1 MANNTGIPTVDLS
14 VLFSQDETEAKR
26 KAFETIFQACSSYG
40 FFQIVNH
47 GIPIEFLKGA
57 LELSRTFFHYSD
69 EVKLQYSSKPGAP
82 LLAGFNKQ
90 KENCVDKNEYVLVF
104 PPGSNFN
111 IYPQEPP
118 QFK

>member
-1 MANNTGIPTVDLS
+1 MAIPTVDLS
-14 VLFSQDETEAKR
+14 LFCREGDDEGKK
-26 KAFETIFQACSSYG
+26 KAFETITEACSSYG

-47 GIPIEFLKGA
+47 GVPIEFLSGA
-57 LELSRTFFHYSD
+57 LELSRTFFQYPD
-69 EVKLQYSSKPGAP
+69 DVKLKYSSKPGAP

-90 KENCVDKNEYVLVF
+90 KDKCVDKNEYVLVF
-104 PPGSNFN
+104 PPGSAYN